1 MYLQWLLF
9 LFSFSIKD
17 SDLTHKST
25 LELTDSKTSQISSLE
40 LSILENLEQTDFD
53 IQMSGDIELSQ
64 SDFDRS
70 SFVEQKMVL
79 DQEGTFEVGYLS
91 NLEYDQNDLFVR
103 YAF

>member
-1 MYLQWLLF
+1 MPLVRLLF
-9 LFSFSIKD
+9 LFFQLKIQI
-17 SDLTHKST
+17 THKRT
-25 LELTDSKTSQISSLE
+25 LELPDSKTSQISSLE

-79 DQEGTFEVGYLS
+79 DQEGTFEVGI
-91 NLEYDQNDLFVR
+91 
-103 YAF
+103 

>member
-1 MYLQWLLF
+1 
-9 LFSFSIKD
+9 
-17 SDLTHKST
+17 
-25 LELTDSKTSQISSLE
+25 
-40 LSILENLEQTDFD
+40 
-53 IQMSGDIELSQ
+53 MSGDIELSQ

-91 NLEYDQNDLFVR
+91 NLEYDHNDLFVR